1 LETNVERLY
10 RLCMALLKGN
20 LADEKLWQRTGKVA
34 AVFARSAI
42 QKLIEEF
49 AGARSTTRLTIASKS
64 ETTLRQDIGEAE
76 LSAKSN

>member
-1 LETNVERLY
+1 
-10 RLCMALLKGN
+10 MALLKGN